1 MTPAGLHFDVE
12 PWWFAG
18 RWCGCIGLWVLGLG
32 PLIFRSGPLCADLG
46 EIVDRARTSR
56 YGEPL
61 AQGVGNLPER
71 PAPLAQLAD
80 QLRVGFKLA
89 ACRPGIGV
97 GEEISDLVIEVHAPA
112 DASTVRLCSGLFG
125 GYSGKFGHVRRL
137 SAARAEWTRIYPN
150 SVRLCSGLFGSCDSS
165 QDILRLFSKKWMHEK
180 SGRKKKSTTLSET
193 GSSVLLTMNLI
204 PREDN

>member
-1 MTPAGLHFDVE
+1 VTPAGLHFDVE

-18 RWCGCIGLWVLGLG
+18 HGCGSTGLQVLGLG
-32 PLIFRSGPLCADLG
+32 PVSFRSGPLGADLG

-56 YGEPL
+56 NGEPL

-89 ACRPGIGV
+89 ARGPSVGV
-97 GEEISDLVIEVHAPA
+97 GEEISDLVIEVHIPV

-125 GYSGKFGHVRRL
+125 GYSEKFGHVRRPF
-137 SAARAEWTRIYPN
+137 AARAEWTRIYPN
-150 SVRLCSGLFGSCDSS
+150 SVRLCSGLFGAA
-165 QDILRLFSKKWMHEK
+165 QAALDILRLKK
-180 SGRKKKSTTLSET
+180 
-193 GSSVLLTMNLI
+193 
-204 PREDN
+204 